1 VVKCR
6 GSVELSATIE
16 LSSDEE
22 NDESM
27 YSIDSDHATVKSA
40 KMNVYMFSK
49 FMSDLEELI
58 DVEQPSFEKKIEEL
72 SSNIS
77 NGGGGGKNSM
87 GNRKDS
93 GMSLTKTNSKSLLE
107 AGSDDDSDGESEAE
121 DDEEEERE
129 IERFAHIDS
138 IVKQANMKRC
148 RGRWSTRDIHDV
160 KFNEDKLVKCSYEW
174 QEH

>member
-1 VVKCR
+1 MVKLC
-6 GSVELSATIE
+6 GSVKVPATIE

-27 YSIDSDHATVKSA
+27 YSVDLDHVIAASG

-49 FMSDLEELI
+49 FMHDLEELI
-58 DVEQPSFEKKIEEL
+58 DIEQPSFERKIVEM
-72 SSNIS
+72 SSNLS
-77 NGGGGGKNSM
+77 DGGGNGKHSM

-107 AGSDDDSDGESEAE
+107 TGSDDDSDAESEAE
-121 DDEEEERE
+121 DDDEEGRE
-129 IERFAHIDS
+129 IARCANIDS
-138 IVKQANMKRC
+138 IVKEANMKRC

-160 KFNEDKLVKCSYEW
+160 KFNEDKLVNFFYEN
-174 QEH
+174 